1 MNKHDVERQA
11 LQNDEVLITREYN
24 APREL
29 VFEVWTDPKH
39 LEHWY
44 APEGAAIKISKFDFR
59 PGGEFLH
66 CIYNEVVKDC
76 WCVGTFLEIVKP
88 EKIVYE
94 LNIADKDGNPVD
106 AVEVGMDPEWPPR
119 TTVTVF
125 FEAIGNKTRITLHHA
140 VSLPLA
146 KKTGAY
152 PSWLSMLNKL
162 EMRLAGALVS
172 QA

>member
-1 MNKHDVERQA
+1 MNKHDVERKA

-29 VFEVWTDPKH
+29 VFEAWTDPKH

-44 APEGAAIKISKFDFR
+44 APEGCAIMISKFDFR
-59 PGGEFLH
+59 SGGEFLH
-66 CIYNEVVKDC
+66 CIHNEMVKDC
-76 WCVGTFLEIVKP
+76 WCLGTFLEITEP

-94 LNIADKDGNPVD
+94 LIIADKDGKPAN
-106 AVEVGMDPEWPPR
+106 AVAVGMDPEWPAR

-140 VSLPLA
+140 VSSPLA

-172 QA
+172 QG